1 MGRHHAADES
11 TSASRRGSDTAP
23 PQRRRRGL
31 LMSAAVVVIAL
42 AAGGVVWATLAD
54 SAGPDCDSRTGI
66 TIAADPSMTTVLKSV
81 APQASENSCFDYTVS
96 AVAGT
101 GIAGE
106 LTRGEGAPDLWVADS
121 TGRATTVTRQVRV
134 PTDIVVP
141 SVATT
146 PAVVVGSS
154 LPQLPDWVSVMK
166 LPDLRIGSPLDSSTG
181 NAPIVGALASV
192 EKGTLSSKDLT
203 DAMTLLAIQQGN
215 VRTADDSEESRL
227 ALAESS
233 GVPVVTT
240 EQQFLSHTAATP
252 TTKLTEAVPAVG
264 TAFLD
269 HPMLVTAAAD
279 RRDTAR
285 EAGQRFAREVSSAAG
300 QTALAAQHY
309 RPPTRA
315 PLAGTGVGDVAPIAL
330 RDPSQQTKTLR
341 QWAVV
346 AEPIRTLVAMDVS
359 GSMEEQVG
367 SSTRA
372 ELLVQAA
379 LTGNKLFPNNTA
391 IGMWYFSVDKGGPG
405 QDWVEIAPI
414 EREDHVRP
422 DGRTQREFLNSQA
435 QDYQRYVGG
444 GTGLYDTTLAA
455 YKKVL
460 DTYDPNYSNS
470 IIVLTDGRNE
480 DPGSMGLSELLSKIR
495 ALQDPARPIDIVTI
509 GISADADTSA
519 LQQIADLAP
528 AGTSYQAKDPTEIP
542 SVLVDAVAARVTA
555 AGR

>member
-1 MGRHHAADES
+1 MGRHHAADAS
-11 TSASRRGSDTAP
+11 TPAARRGTDDRPT
-23 PQRRRRGL
+23 RGRRRGL
-31 LMSAAVVVIAL
+31 LIASAVVVIAL
-42 AAGGVVWATLAD
+42 VAGGVVWATVGG
-54 SAGPDCDSRTGI
+54 SSGPECDSRTGI

-121 TGRATTVTRQVRV
+121 TGRATTVTRGVNV

-141 SVATT
+141 SVAST

-154 LPQLPDWVSVMK
+154 LPELADWVSVMK

-181 NAPIVGALASV
+181 NAPIVGALALV

-215 VRTADDSEESRL
+215 VRAADDSEESRL

-233 GVPVVTT
+233 GIPVVTT
-240 EQQFLSHTAATP
+240 EQQFLSHAASTP
-252 TTKLTEAVPAVG
+252 TTKLTEKVPSVG
-264 TAFLD
+264 TTFLD

-279 RRDTAR
+279 RRDAAR
-285 EAGQRFAREVSSAAG
+285 EAGQRFARELSSATGA
-300 QTALAAQHY
+300 QALTAQHY
-309 RPPTRA
+309 RLPTRA
-315 PLAGTGVGDVAPIAL
+315 PLAGAGVGDVAQIVL

-341 QWAVV
+341 QWSVV

-405 QDWVEIAPI
+405 QDWIEIAPI
-414 EREDHVRP
+414 EREDHVLP
-422 DGRTQREFLNSQA
+422 DGRTQ
-435 QDYQRYVGG
+435 
-444 GTGLYDTTLAA
+444 
-455 YKKVL
+455 
-460 DTYDPNYSNS
+460 
-470 IIVLTDGRNE
+470 
-480 DPGSMGLSELLSKIR
+480 
-495 ALQDPARPIDIVTI
+495 
-509 GISADADTSA
+509 
-519 LQQIADLAP
+519 
-528 AGTSYQAKDPTEIP
+528 
-542 SVLVDAVAARVTA
+542 
-555 AGR
+555 